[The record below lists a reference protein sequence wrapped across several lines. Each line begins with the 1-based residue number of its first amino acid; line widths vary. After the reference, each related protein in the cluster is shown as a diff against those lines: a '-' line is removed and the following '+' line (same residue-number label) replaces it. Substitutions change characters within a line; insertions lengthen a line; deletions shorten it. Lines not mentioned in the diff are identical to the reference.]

1 MGIPDFVTQVVRNV
15 DGLWTPSLLLVSAV
29 RAVLWRTMLQ
39 PVKCSLTLSSQH
51 LRIICTDPQISNA
64 LLYSLS

>member
-1 MGIPDFVTQVVRNV
+1 MGTPDFVAQVVRNV

-39 PVKCSLTLSSQH
+39 PVKCSLTLSS
-51 LRIICTDPQISNA
+51 
-64 LLYSLS
+64 